1 MFLITIGGQFNHRGW
16 NNQKGSWGSGGE
28 GREQGQVWEGGRSW
42 TEKLG
47 KSN

>member
-28 GREQGQVWEGGRSW
+28 GREQGQVCGEGGEASLDR
-42 TEKLG
+42 KVG
-47 KSN
+47 